1 MANDVTILSVNCRGL
16 ADTKKRNDVFHYLK
30 GKKYS
35 IYCLQ
40 ETHFTEEMHSIIT
53 SKWGYKAFFNSS
65 SSNKKGLAILI
76 NNNFEFTFVKLI
88 VDDKGD
94 YMILQLKMN
103 DQTITLINLHSP
115 NNDDPAFY
123 DRVRGAIKSIR
134 NQELIV
140 AGDWNLVLN
149 PELDSQNYKHTNN
162 PKCREK
168 VIDLTNE
175 LSLVDIWR
183 ELNAQC
189 KRFTWRRSQP
199 VLQQSRLDFFLINE
213 NLVADVISADI
224 ESGYRTDHS
233 AVTITFRFTE
243 RARGRTFWKFNSS
256 LLKDKEYVRRMK
268 ETIKKTKQT
277 YAKNADSV
285 DIIHDD
291 NLEFQIDDQLLF
303 EVMLMDIR
311 SATISYAT
319 FKKRIE
325 QSREEL
331 LIKEIEL
338 LEQNFN
344 RKNEDDLKTKQ
355 IELEELRRKRMEGV
369 LTRSR
374 ARWVGEGEKVS
385 KYFCNL
391 EKRHYTSKIIRKI
404 EKKDGTFVTEQD
416 DIVKET
422 KSFYES
428 LYMQEDQ
435 INDVNL
441 EDLIQEHEENIP
453 KLTEKQRNDL
463 EGLISKEEVLS
474 TLKRMKNGTSPG
486 SDGFTVEFYKFFWND
501 LGSFLV
507 RAINESFKKESL
519 SSPQKEG
526 IITLLPKGDKP
537 RQFLKNWRPITLLNV
552 SYKIASGCIANRIKR
567 ILPDIIHSDQTGFVS
582 GRCISEN
589 TRLLYDVIHYT
600 EKRNVSGLLLLID
613 FEKAFDSVSWSFI
626 KKTLIFLKF
635 GPDIKKWIDIFY
647 KNTKS
652 CVIVNGQVSTWF
664 SIERGC
670 RQGDPLSP
678 YIFFYCVQK
687 S

>member
-567 ILPDIIHSDQTGFVS
+567 ILPDIIHSDQTGFV
-582 GRCISEN
+582 
-589 TRLLYDVIHYT
+589 
-600 EKRNVSGLLLLID
+600 
-613 FEKAFDSVSWSFI
+613 
-626 KKTLIFLKF
+626 
-635 GPDIKKWIDIFY
+635 
-647 KNTKS
+647 
-652 CVIVNGQVSTWF
+652 
-664 SIERGC
+664 
-670 RQGDPLSP
+670 
-678 YIFFYCVQK
+678 
-687 S
+687 

>member
-626 KKTLIFLKF
+626 KKTLNFFKF

-678 YIFFYCVQK
+678 Y
-687 S
+687 

>member
-183 ELNAQC
+183 ELNARC

-537 RQFLKNWRPITLLNV
+537 RQFLENWRPITLLNV

-626 KKTLIFLKF
+626 KKTLNFLKF

-678 YIFFYCVQK
+678 
-687 S
+687 

>member
-626 KKTLIFLKF
+626 KKTLNFFKF

-664 SIERGC
+664 SIERG
-670 RQGDPLSP
+670 
-678 YIFFYCVQK
+678 
-687 S
+687 

>member
-1 MANDVTILSVNCRGL
+1 MGKMANDVTILSVNCRGL

-626 KKTLIFLKF
+626 KKTLIFFKVWARY
-635 GPDIKKWIDIFY
+635 KKVDRHI
-647 KNTKS
+647 
-652 CVIVNGQVSTWF
+652 
-664 SIERGC
+664 
-670 RQGDPLSP
+670 L
-678 YIFFYCVQK
+678 QK
-687 S
+687 Y

>member
-1 MANDVTILSVNCRGL
+1 MGKMANDVTILSVNCRGL

-537 RQFLKNWRPITLLNV
+537 RQFLK
-552 SYKIASGCIANRIKR
+552 KIGDQSHYSMCHIK
-567 ILPDIIHSDQTGFVS
+567 
-582 GRCISEN
+582 
-589 TRLLYDVIHYT
+589 
-600 EKRNVSGLLLLID
+600 
-613 FEKAFDSVSWSFI
+613 
-626 KKTLIFLKF
+626 
-635 GPDIKKWIDIFY
+635 
-647 KNTKS
+647 
-652 CVIVNGQVSTWF
+652 
-664 SIERGC
+664 
-670 RQGDPLSP
+670 
-678 YIFFYCVQK
+678 
-687 S
+687 

>member
-626 KKTLIFLKF
+626 KKTLIFFKVWARY
-635 GPDIKKWIDIFY
+635 KKVDRHI
-647 KNTKS
+647 
-652 CVIVNGQVSTWF
+652 
-664 SIERGC
+664 
-670 RQGDPLSP
+670 L
-678 YIFFYCVQK
+678 QK
-687 S
+687 Y

>member
-1 MANDVTILSVNCRGL
+1 
-16 ADTKKRNDVFHYLK
+16 
-30 GKKYS
+30 
-35 IYCLQ
+35 
-40 ETHFTEEMHSIIT
+40 
-53 SKWGYKAFFNSS
+53 
-65 SSNKKGLAILI
+65 
-76 NNNFEFTFVKLI
+76 
-88 VDDKGD
+88 
-94 YMILQLKMN
+94 
-103 DQTITLINLHSP
+103 
-115 NNDDPAFY
+115 
-123 DRVRGAIKSIR
+123 
-134 NQELIV
+134 
-140 AGDWNLVLN
+140 LN

-626 KKTLIFLKF
+626 KKTL
-635 GPDIKKWIDIFY
+635 
-647 KNTKS
+647 
-652 CVIVNGQVSTWF
+652 
-664 SIERGC
+664 
-670 RQGDPLSP
+670 
-678 YIFFYCVQK
+678 
-687 S
+687 

>member
-123 DRVRGAIKSIR
+123 DRVRGEIKSIR

-199 VLQQSRLDFFLINE
+199 VLQQSRLDFSLINE

-224 ESGYRTDHS
+224 ELGYRTDHS

-319 FKKRIE
+319 FKKRNE

-463 EGLISKEEVLS
+463 EGLISKEEVLF

-600 EKRNVSGLLLLID
+600 EKRNLSGLLLLID

-678 YIFFYCVQK
+678 YIFYCVQK

>member
-1 MANDVTILSVNCRGL
+1 MGKMANDVTILSVNCRGL

-53 SKWGYKAFFNSS
+53 SKWGYKAFFNSF
-65 SSNKKGLAILI
+65 SSNKKGLAIQK
-76 NNNFEFTFVKLI
+76 NNNFEFTVVRLI

-103 DQTITLINLHSP
+103 DQTITLINLH
-115 NNDDPAFY
+115 NLNDDPAFY

-162 PKCREK
+162 RKCREK

-175 LSLVDIWR
+175 LSLVDIWG
-183 ELNAQC
+183 ELNGQC
-189 KRFTWRRSQP
+189 RRFTWRRSQP

-233 AVTITFRFTE
+233 AVTLTFRFTE

-319 FKKRIE
+319 FKKRNE
-325 QSREEL
+325 QNREEL

-355 IELEELRRKRMEGV
+355 TELEEWRRKRIEGV

-404 EKKDGTFVTEQD
+404 EKKRW
-416 DIVKET
+416 
-422 KSFYES
+422 
-428 LYMQEDQ
+428 
-435 INDVNL
+435 
-441 EDLIQEHEENIP
+441 NI
-453 KLTEKQRNDL
+453 
-463 EGLISKEEVLS
+463 
-474 TLKRMKNGTSPG
+474 
-486 SDGFTVEFYKFFWND
+486 
-501 LGSFLV
+501 
-507 RAINESFKKESL
+507 
-519 SSPQKEG
+519 
-526 IITLLPKGDKP
+526 
-537 RQFLKNWRPITLLNV
+537 
-552 SYKIASGCIANRIKR
+552 CNR
-567 ILPDIIHSDQTGFVS
+567 
-582 GRCISEN
+582 
-589 TRLLYDVIHYT
+589 TR
-600 EKRNVSGLLLLID
+600 
-613 FEKAFDSVSWSFI
+613 
-626 KKTLIFLKF
+626 
-635 GPDIKKWIDIFY
+635 
-647 KNTKS
+647 
-652 CVIVNGQVSTWF
+652 
-664 SIERGC
+664 
-670 RQGDPLSP
+670 
-678 YIFFYCVQK
+678 
-687 S
+687 